1 MANIN
6 SNEISLMKGV
16 CCKLN
21 DEVCLTLGFFA
32 HTEKQARDKAEYFY
46 FGRVDKIADLE
57 AESNNMTSGD
67 NAIKTWSWP
76 NMEKYNAV
84 VYDNNNTQRAGGNW
98 YKNKLKKIVSYEQFV
113 KILDGWKESKKAYN
127 TNAKYVSTDYT
138 VSDGTKIVD
147 LKTAKDDL
155 IKLVGKTISHYMI
168 KSKHQAKTAESTP
181 KTTEV
186 VAEAV

>member
-6 SNEISLMKGV
+6 SNEVSLMKGV

-32 HTEKQARDKAEYFY
+32 HTEKQARDKSEYFY
-46 FGRVDKIADLE
+46 FGRVDKITDLE
-57 AESNNMTSGD
+57 AEANEITSGA

-84 VYDNNNTQRAGGNW
+84 VYNNDNTQRSGGNW
-98 YKNKLKKIVSYEQFV
+98 YKNKLKKIVSFEQFV
-113 KILDGWKESKKAYN
+113 KILDGWKESKKTYN
-127 TNAKYVSTDYT
+127 DNAKYVSTNY
-138 VSDGTKIVD
+138 VAVDGTKIAD

-155 IKLVGKTISHYMI
+155 IKLVGKTISYYT
-168 KSKHQAKTAESTP
+168 SKTKPQIVE
-181 KTTEV
+181 TTV
-186 VAEAV
+186 TEAV